1 MAEELIL
8 EGKIAKAME
17 TLGTFLTNLSNRDY
31 QRFDEK
37 YIKVIF
43 YSICRMIG
51 AVYVKSELEVGGEY
65 ADILIIPREK
75 LNERYGVLLEFKYIK
90 QEDYN
95 KNPELLAQ
103 KQEEA
108 KEQLKRYVK
117 TEEVQ
122 AIPNLRS
129 YAVVV
134 VKDKI
139 YVDEI
144 KVEEK

>member
-1 MAEELIL
+1 
-8 EGKIAKAME
+8 
-17 TLGTFLTNLSNRDY
+17 
-31 QRFDEK
+31 
-37 YIKVIF
+37 
-43 YSICRMIG
+43 MIG

-103 KQEEA
+103 KQEEG

-117 TEEVQ
+117 TEELQ